1 MAEHFLIAFESTGLG
16 RRVRM
21 YVRGKELYCIW
32 NPGKLLVYLNRTGPL
47 LATYRH
53 FTDKFIS
60 LSSLSFGCLTRCLS
74 S

>member
-21 YVRGKELYCIW
+21 YVRGKEFYCIW
-32 NPGKLLVYLNRTGPL
+32 NPGKLLVYRNRSGPL

-53 FTDKFIS
+53 FTDEFIS
-60 LSSLSFGCLTRCLS
+60 LSSLSFGCLTRRLS